1 MEKLAG
7 KTVLIPFISGLDC
20 YHYDACDGQPVWC
33 LNPFYFRAGLLQMLT
48 IKRERMAVLIPF
60 ISGLDCYWKQRSGK
74 SERKVLIPFISGL
87 DCYIYALRDSPD
99 ELS

>member
-1 MEKLAG
+1 
-7 KTVLIPFISGLDC
+7 
-20 YHYDACDGQPVWC
+20 
-33 LNPFYFRAGLLQMLT
+33 MLT